1 MRARVAGWLR
11 RRADQLDAPACAEP
25 GLEEPLQVALRMVIA
40 ATREHDPG
48 QSLMAAH
55 GVLSR
60 TTDRVAM
67 RAALHLAV
75 IAAATGG
82 TSREALRRSLTR
94 LLTDEVWAELVA
106 ALEGGSDE

>member
-1 MRARVAGWLR
+1 MTATHN
-11 RRADQLDAPACAEP
+11 
-25 GLEEPLQVALRMVIA
+25 LEAVIA
-40 ATREHDPG
+40 ATRDRDPG

-60 TTDRVAM
+60 TTDRVAV

-82 TSREALRRSLTR
+82 TSRETLRGSLTR
-94 LLTDEVWAELVA
+94 LLTDEVWAELVM